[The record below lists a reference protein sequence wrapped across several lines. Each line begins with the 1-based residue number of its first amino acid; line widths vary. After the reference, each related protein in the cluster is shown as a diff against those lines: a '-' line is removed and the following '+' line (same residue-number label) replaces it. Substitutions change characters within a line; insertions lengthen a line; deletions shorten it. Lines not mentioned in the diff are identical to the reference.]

1 MTPQQIIQML
11 LQSPEALDLLTGMIE
26 SFSGQLGQGE
36 KEEDREDVEMEI
48 PEGRPVELSQEDVDF
63 LSESMKNLRN
73 QQGQLA
79 EPSFDP
85 MTQKRVENR
94 GVDAFAERK
103 VEDFLENIM
112 EDTKNVGGDALEFFA
127 EILPSYGDVKYGAR
141 DIGRKISSVI
151 PSYGDVKYG
160 ARDIGRK
167 VSSVADDVSQFMPS
181 YGDVKYGARD
191 IGRKIS
197 SVADDVSQYLI
208 PSPAQAATLMSGK
221 KGSDIDA
228 MAEAVMREPFGEK
241 PSTLPQGPESKDVVL
256 LSSPSRGEDIDV
268 LRENLISARREH
280 FATPKKKRN
289 VRSVLDAMKRYNDAL
304 YERDRLI

>member
-26 SFSGQLGQGE
+26 SFSGQLSQGE
-36 KEEDREDVEMEI
+36 KEQDTEDVEVET

-73 QQGQLA
+73 QQRQLA

-85 MTQKRVENR
+85 MTQKRVEDR

-141 DIGRKISSVI
+141 DIGRKISSVM

-167 VSSVADDVSQFMPS
+167 V
-181 YGDVKYGARD
+181 
-191 IGRKIS
+191 S

>member
-73 QQGQLA
+73 QQRQLA

-85 MTQKRVENR
+85 MTQKRVEDR

-141 DIGRKISSVI
+141 DIGRKISSV
-151 PSYGDVKYG
+151 
-160 ARDIGRK
+160 
-167 VSSVADDVSQFMPS
+167 MPS

-241 PSTLPQGPESKDVVL
+241 PSTLPQGPESKEVVL

>member
-36 KEEDREDVEMEI
+36 KEEDRKDAETEV

-73 QQGQLA
+73 QQRQLA

-85 MTQKRVENR
+85 MTQKRVEDR

-141 DIGRKISSVI
+141 DIGRKISSV
-151 PSYGDVKYG
+151 
-160 ARDIGRK
+160 
-167 VSSVADDVSQFMPS
+167 MPS

-241 PSTLPQGPESKDVVL
+241 PSTLPQGPESKEVVL

>member
-26 SFSGQLGQGE
+26 SFSGQLSQGE
-36 KEEDREDVEMEI
+36 KEQDTEDVEMET

-73 QQGQLA
+73 QQRQLA

-85 MTQKRVENR
+85 MTQKRVEDR

-103 VEDFLENIM
+103 VENFLENIM

-127 EILPSYGDVKYGAR
+127 EIIPSYGDVKYGAR
-141 DIGRKISSVI
+141 DIGRKISSV
-151 PSYGDVKYG
+151 
-160 ARDIGRK
+160 
-167 VSSVADDVSQFMPS
+167 MPS

-241 PSTLPQGPESKDVVL
+241 PSTLPQGPESKEVVL